1 MIDLKYVLM
10 GGGWSTKAAQ
20 GAYGVS
26 LWKYIQREWDKF
38 SWYIKYKV
46 GDGNSIK
53 FWLDIRCGETT
64 LKESFPDLYRLA

>member
-1 MIDLKYVLM
+1 MIDLKYVSM
-10 GGGWSTKAAQ
+10 GDGWSTKAAQ

-26 LWKYIQREWDKF
+26 LWKYIQREWDNF

>member
-1 MIDLKYVLM
+1 M
-10 GGGWSTKAAQ
+10 KASQ

-46 GDGNSIK
+46 GDGNGIK
-53 FWLDIRCGETT
+53 FWLDIWCGETT
-64 LKESFPDLYRLA
+64 LKESFPDLYCLA

>member
-1 MIDLKYVLM
+1 MIDLKYVSM

-26 LWKYIQREWDKF
+26 LWKYIQCEWDKF

-46 GDGNSIK
+46 GDGTSI
-53 FWLDIRCGETT
+53 
-64 LKESFPDLYRLA
+64 